1 MKRVKLMIGNRE
13 ISRRYLGNNLVWSS
27 EKVKLVKILE
37 GCFVEF
43 STPYISIVPNDV
55 RFTEVDKIKKVYFND
70 VEAVGLKNVEFIDY
84 RYRVNFVNQSDK
96 ENLLDKLG
104 WVFSS
109 SEPGVTVRF
118 EGE

>member
-13 ISRRYLGNNLVWSS
+13 ISRRYLGNNLLWSN

-70 VEAVGLKNVEFIDY
+70 VEAVGLKNVEFVDY
-84 RYRVNFVNQSDK
+84 RYRVHFNSPSDK

-104 WVFSS
+104 WVFSE
-109 SEPGVTVRF
+109 SEAGVTVRL

>member
-1 MKRVKLMIGNRE
+1 MKRVKLMFGDRE
-13 ISRRYLGNNLVWSS
+13 ITRRYLGNNLMWSN

-43 STPYISIVPNDV
+43 SKPYISIVANDV
-55 RFTEVDKIKKVYFND
+55 RFTDVDEIKKVYFND
-70 VEAVGLKNVEFIDY
+70 VEATGFKNVEFIDY

-104 WVFSS
+104 WVFSD
-109 SEPGVTVRF
+109 SEAGVTVRF